1 METPG
6 GNFSEEVYQVK
17 IDEINQFT
25 WVTSSRNTFIL
36 FFVSELHVL
45 TLEPRLY
52 FLNEAEIIEYLFVR
66 VISTQN

>member
-25 WVTSSRNTFIL
+25 WGTSSRNTFIL